1 MLRLLFLFLVP
12 LWNVFTVEVVP
23 PQIEKKADNFVPGK
37 SIPQCLVLVSY
48 TGETTTVE
56 ALKHKLK
63 FSGTRKP
70 KSYLLCR
77 GE

>member
-1 MLRLLFLFLVP
+1 MLHLLLLVP
-12 LWNVFTVEVVP
+12 LWNVFTIEVVP
-23 PQIEKKADNFVPGK
+23 PQIEKEEADNFEPGRN
-37 SIPQCLVLVSY
+37 IPQCLVLVSY
-48 TGETTTVE
+48 TGKTTTVG
-56 ALKHKLK
+56 ALRHKLK